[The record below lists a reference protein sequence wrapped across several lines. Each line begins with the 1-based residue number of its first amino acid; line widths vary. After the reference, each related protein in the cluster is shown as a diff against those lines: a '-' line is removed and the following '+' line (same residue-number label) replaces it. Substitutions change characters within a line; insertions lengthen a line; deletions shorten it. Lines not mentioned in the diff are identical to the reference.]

1 MFYKNTGCEHC
12 GGTGYTG
19 RIGIHEFLKITPQI
33 REAIMRERD
42 YSEIMSIAVQQGFHN
57 LRYDGF
63 KKALRGLTS
72 LEEVIRATASL
83 END

>member
-1 MFYKNTGCEHC
+1 MRRVRQA
-12 GGTGYTG
+12 G
-19 RIGIHEFLKITPQI
+19 RLGIHEFLKITPQI
-33 REAIMRERD
+33 REAILRERS
-42 YSEIMSIAVQQGFHN
+42 YGEILSIAVQLGFHN

-83 END
+83 EDS

>member
-1 MFYKNTGCEHC
+1 LRRIGLC
-12 GGTGYTG
+12 G
-19 RIGIHEFLKITPQI
+19 RVGIHEFLKVTPQLRDAI
-33 REAIMRERD
+33 LRESNYD
-42 YSEIMSIAVQQGFHN
+42 EIMGIAVRQGFHN

-83 END
+83 EDY